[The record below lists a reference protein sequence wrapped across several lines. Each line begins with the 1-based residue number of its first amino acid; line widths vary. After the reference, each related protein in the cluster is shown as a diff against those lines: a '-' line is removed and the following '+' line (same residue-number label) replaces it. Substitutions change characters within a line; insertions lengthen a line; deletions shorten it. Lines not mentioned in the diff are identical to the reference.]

1 MDNSAVQVDDVV
13 DVREIKVRKVQ
24 VRSTSNA
31 QGLRTVKPKAVDIPI
46 VLVNPVITEQHKPST
61 YHYTSNDFTIN
72 FDD

>member
-1 MDNSAVQVDDVV
+1 MDILAVQVDDVV
-13 DVREIKVRKVQ
+13 DVKEIKVRKVQ

-46 VLVNPVITEQHKPST
+46 VLVNPVIREPVKST

>member
-1 MDNSAVQVDDVV
+1 MDNLAVQVDDVV
-13 DVREIKVRKVQ
+13 DVKEIKVRKV
-24 VRSTSNA
+24 
-31 QGLRTVKPKAVDIPI
+31 RTVKPKAVDIPI